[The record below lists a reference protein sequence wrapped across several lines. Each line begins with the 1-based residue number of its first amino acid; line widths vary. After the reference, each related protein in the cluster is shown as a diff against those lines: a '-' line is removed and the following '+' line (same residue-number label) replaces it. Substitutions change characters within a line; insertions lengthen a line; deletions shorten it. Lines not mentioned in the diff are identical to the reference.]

1 MPSFR
6 VLSGT
11 WYEIEAPSQ
20 EVAELAYDA
29 YWDVNA
35 QLPEGC
41 VVVEDEVDSVWA

>member
-29 YWDVNA
+29 YFCEDEM
-35 QLPEGC
+35 PEGC
-41 VVVEDEVDSVWA
+41 TIEEVECDSIWR